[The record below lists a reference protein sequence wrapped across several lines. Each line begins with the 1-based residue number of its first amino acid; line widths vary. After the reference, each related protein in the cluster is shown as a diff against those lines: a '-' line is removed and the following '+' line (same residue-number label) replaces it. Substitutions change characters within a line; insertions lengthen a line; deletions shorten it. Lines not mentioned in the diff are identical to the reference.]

1 MLRFVFLVLGTVFGY
16 ILIRAGVSSYDVI
29 RDMFLLKSFHMYGVL
44 GVAVP
49 VSFIG
54 IQIWKRLKLKP
65 VMGGETEWK
74 NEKLSRDHVIGGL
87 LSGTGWALTGACP
100 GPALA
105 ILGYGLYSGAF
116 IVAGILMGTY
126 IFAFMEERSSNRA

>member
-1 MLRFVFLVLGTVFGY
+1 MLRVVFLVLGTAFGY

-49 VSFIG
+49 VSFIAV
-54 IQIWKRLKLKP
+54 QLWKRSKLKP
-65 VMGGETEWK
+65 LMGGETEWK

-87 LSGTGWALTGACP
+87 LAGAGWALTGACP

-105 ILGYGLYSGAF
+105 IFGFGLMSGGF
-116 IVAGILMGTY
+116 IVAGIFLGTY
-126 IFAFMEERSSNRA
+126 IYALKEQ